1 MLTIIV
7 LTSLTLLVGAT
18 AAFRA
23 KRATVAMIIVALP
36 ALALGLSACSTSS
49 SGSDP
54 SGARSSASTTSHAG
68 DASCTSTAI
77 LTALPGG
84 AGMKSYD
91 CAQVGDTEWA
101 AAPVDSGDTVF
112 FLKSHGRAWQ
122 AMTSDSV
129 CGTAS
134 AGLPK
139 TLLAYCP
146 A

>member
-1 MLTIIV
+1 MLIFIV

-54 SGARSSASTTSHAG
+54 SGAGPS
-68 DASCTSTAI
+68 ASCTSTAI